1 MSSPMR
7 SPRTKGLR
15 FPDGIDFTAFDRVT
29 AKLGPS
35 EASELAG
42 LIAFVA
48 SDDVPKMVGSV
59 VSLDG
64 GITA

>member
-1 MSSPMR
+1 
-7 SPRTKGLR
+7 
-15 FPDGIDFTAFDRVT
+15 VT
-29 AKLGPS
+29 SRIGPS
-35 EASELAG
+35 HASELAG